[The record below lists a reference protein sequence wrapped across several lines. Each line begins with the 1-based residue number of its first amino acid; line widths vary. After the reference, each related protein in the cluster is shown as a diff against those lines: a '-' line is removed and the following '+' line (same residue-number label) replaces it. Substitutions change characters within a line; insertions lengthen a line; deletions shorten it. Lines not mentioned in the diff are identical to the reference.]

1 MLCRQWKTITFPPVE
16 GREGGY
22 LIAEPAGAEAAP
34 QQGGVGGRGGRGGG
48 RGEGGVPVR
57 GQRGVVVG
65 CGEDPDKQ
73 PDQAEEEGEHKV
85 AASSAWTPPA
95 MQ

>member
-1 MLCRQWKTITFPPVE
+1 MNLSEHDVTFLPVE
-16 GREGGY
+16 GRECGY

-34 QQGGVGGRGGRGGG
+34 QQGGGGGWGGRGGG

-57 GQRGVVVG
+57 GQGGVVVG
-65 CGEDPDKQ
+65 PGEDPDKQ
-73 PDQAEEEGEHKV
+73 PDQAEKEGEHKV
-85 AASSAWTPPA
+85 AAPPAWAPPA